1 MTSIAEPRPAARGR
15 ALRGLLLVLA
25 LALFAVATPPPWAGL
40 WFLVPAATAAALLL
54 AWRFGRIGWLLPV
67 GLAAGAVWV
76 DGPSSLWAWWV
87 PAAAATGAWMG
98 STEER
103 GAPSGRRAGM
113 LLPVLVLAAAL
124 PWAIH
129 YRDLIGGLERETR
142 ASDAQTIEILRSMG
156 TTGDRL
162 ASVQRSIAEMER
174 LLPERLPRTVPTLLF
189 LWVALLVAAGRAL
202 ASWVSGWLRWPALRP
217 GFLRDWRLPDG
228 ALWTLIAGLALVLS
242 PWTAWAPTAWT
253 LLLNAGFGFCV
264 QGAAV
269 VESLML
275 ARGIPLSIVVLT
287 LLFVLTIAP
296 QMFLIT
302 TGALGLSDVWLDF
315 RRIEAAPE
323 GDGA

>member
-67 GLAAGAVWV
+67 G
-76 DGPSSLWAWWV
+76 
-87 PAAAATGAWMG
+87 
-98 STEER
+98 
-103 GAPSGRRAGM
+103 
-113 LLPVLVLAAAL
+113 LAAAL